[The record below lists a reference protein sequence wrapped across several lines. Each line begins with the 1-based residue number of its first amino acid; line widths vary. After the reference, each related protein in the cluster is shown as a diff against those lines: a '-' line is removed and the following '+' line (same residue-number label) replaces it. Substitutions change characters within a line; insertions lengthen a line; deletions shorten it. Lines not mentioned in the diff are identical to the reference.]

1 MEYKMF
7 FLYFSLASCQVAW
20 PGVLNLPL
28 HPFIFFISTLTNI
41 FHLLAVF
48 LKFFFNRINILL
60 NLLAVLLKYFYSYQ
74 RSLLYAGSILKVFNI
89 INNLF
94 HL

>member
-7 FLYFSLASCQVAW
+7 FYILVWQVAKW
-20 PGVLNLPL
+20 PGQEFETYRCILL
-28 HPFIFFISTLTNI
+28 FFFISTLTNI

-60 NLLAVLLKYFYSYQ
+60 NLLAVL
-74 RSLLYAGSILKVFNI
+74 
-89 INNLF
+89 
-94 HL
+94 